1 MIQTK
6 RICLSVYKPQINDKE
21 LSDKGIL
28 LGLGE
33 QTFERL
39 KENFAD
45 FLKSENKAIN
55 LDLTNENITTE
66 HADILF
72 KIIENKPD
80 NAFRFTY
87 GFNHPIPRGF
97 ASRVSVKESLKTLVF
112 KIVYERSS

>member
-1 MIQTK
+1 MGKIIRTICLFTDEITKQDIEKLEKISQLLKENNFSIQTK
-6 RICLSVYKPQINDKE
+6 RICLSGYKTQINDKE

-33 QTFERL
+33 QTFEGL

-66 HADILF
+66 H
-72 KIIENKPD
+72 
-80 NAFRFTY
+80 
-87 GFNHPIPRGF
+87 
-97 ASRVSVKESLKTLVF
+97 
-112 KIVYERSS
+112 